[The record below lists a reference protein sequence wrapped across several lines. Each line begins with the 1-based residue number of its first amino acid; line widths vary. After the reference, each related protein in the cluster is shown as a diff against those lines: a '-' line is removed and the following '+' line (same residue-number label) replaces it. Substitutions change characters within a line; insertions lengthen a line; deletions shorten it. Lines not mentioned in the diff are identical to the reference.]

1 MVIETIIVS
10 SKKTV
15 FPLHLPLPE
24 EIILSLPTAK
34 QSTAFILC
42 VICSVKFICNNV
54 DIFL

>member
-24 EIILSLPTAK
+24 EIILSLPAAK

-42 VICSVKFICNNV
+42 VICNVKFICNNV